1 MLLTEVGISWEKS
14 RSVLINF
21 NKLSEERVLWK
32 LEMRWLWL
40 ALMPW
45 DWPSL
50 AALLQF
56 PSCTQEGGGASPL
69 GARGS
74 PGAWGQ
80 LKWACRQ
87 SSWFRSTAFS
97 LTWAA
102 DWNATGGDDLVTGK
116 PESPLESKNYF
127 QNSVPNISSRLP
139 AVICHTYHWA
149 PASHLWSWESLVP
162 CLLAGFLLV
171 VVWTCTLAVVIP
183 LGQLSLGSYRSICS
197 FL

>member
-1 MLLTEVGISWEKS
+1 
-14 RSVLINF
+14 
-21 NKLSEERVLWK
+21 
-32 LEMRWLWL
+32 
-40 ALMPW
+40 MPW

-50 AALLQF
+50 AALLYQF
-56 PSCTQEGGGASPL
+56 PSCTQEGGGASPGYAGHQGREGSWNEL
-69 GARGS
+69 AGS
-74 PGAWGQ
+74 PHDFAPLLSPWLGQ
-80 LKWACRQ
+80 WIGMPLGEMTLLQ
-87 SSWFRSTAFS
+87 G
-97 LTWAA
+97 
-102 DWNATGGDDLVTGK
+102 N

-127 QNSVPNISSRLP
+127 QNSVPNICSRLP

-197 FL
+197 LL